1 MPTPVRALS
10 GETPKALKWQMV
22 ALSFTALF
30 LEMMVIRWVPSVVQF
45 VAYYANIMLLS
56 SFLGL
61 GIGAMA
67 ADKAWKL
74 FKWFPALLA
83 LDVVVLILC
92 ENLSVATAT
101 AEARF
106 DVGNAVMLNTALL
119 VGIFI
124 ANALVFV
131 PIGQQMGILFNALPR
146 LSAYG
151 WDLAGSLG
159 GTLAFGFFSL
169 KYFSPMLG
177 MAAVMIIFLLIS
189 PRQRWLVNVT
199 IFAAVLA
206 LMIATGHRG
215 AIWSPYYYIT
225 VNRFDT
231 PNVIETAPPPDLRT
245 MRNPP
250 AYVVKINHLMY
261 HFDLSVDPARFD
273 PERQE
278 AVRRFQSKFN
288 LPLLLSP
295 ARDRILIV
303 GSGGG
308 CDVETALL
316 DGARHIDA
324 VEIDPAIIEL
334 SRRFNADAPYADP
347 RVTVYNDDA
356 RAFFTRASPG
366 YDLVIFGYLDSH
378 ALFSTMS
385 NVRLDGYVYTVE
397 SLRFAYRLLN
407 DRGVLSLTFATPQ
420 PWLVPKL
427 YRMVADAAG
436 KEPAMYLNKDDNS
449 LALCI
454 SKDPAFQPP
463 VSVGR
468 YQRTAFDQMPAI
480 DPPTDDWPFLYLSKK
495 TIPSDYLTAIGGLL
509 ALSIGAIIWLRGRSF
524 GGSDM
529 HFLLL
534 GMAFLLLETKSIS
547 DCTLFFGATW
557 FVTLVVV
564 SGVLLMVMAS
574 NLVARLMKG
583 FSFWM
588 YVPLFAVLILL
599 LFVPREAILGLDFS
613 GRLLWTVFA
622 VPLPV
627 FFAGIIFSTTF
638 RESAFPSAVFGANLV
653 GAMLGGF
660 CEYLRMA
667 VGDHLLS
674 LLIIA
679 AYLGSLVALRRAK

>member
-1 MPTPVRALS
+1 MPDPIPAS
-10 GETPKALKWQMV
+10 PNETQTSLKWQMF

-30 LEMMVIRWVPSVVQF
+30 LEMMVIRWVPSIVQF

-61 GIGAMA
+61 GVGAMA
-67 ADKAWKL
+67 AERKWKL
-74 FKWFPALLA
+74 FRWFPVLLA
-83 LDVVVLILC
+83 LEVVVLLLC
-92 ENLSVATAT
+92 ENVSLAATT

-106 DVGNAVMLNTALL
+106 DAGNAVVLHTALI
-119 VGIFI
+119 VGIFVV
-124 ANALVFV
+124 NALVFV
-131 PIGQQMGILFNALPR
+131 PIGQKMGSLFNALPR

-151 WDLAGSLG
+151 WDLTGSLC

-169 KYFSPMLG
+169 KYFSPVIG
-177 MAAVMIIFLLIS
+177 MAGVMVIFLLIS
-189 PRQRWLVNVT
+189 PRRQWLVNLP
-199 IFAAVLA
+199 IFAVILA

-231 PNVIETAPPPDLRT
+231 PNVLETAPPPDLRT

-261 HFDLSVDPARFD
+261 HYDLSVNPARFT
-273 PERQE
+273 PEHQE
-278 AVRRFQSKFN
+278 RVRRFQSKFN

-316 DGARHIDA
+316 DDARHIDA

-334 SRRFNADAPYADP
+334 SRRFNAGAPYADA
-347 RVTVYNDDA
+347 RVTVHNDDA
-356 RAFFTRASPG
+356 RSFFTRAKTG

-397 SLRFAYRLLN
+397 SLRSAYRLLN
-407 DRGVLSLTFATPQ
+407 ERGLLSLTFATPQ

-427 YRMVADAAG
+427 YRMVADATG
-436 KEPAMYLNKDDNS
+436 KEPVLYLNKDDNS
-449 LALCI
+449 LALCV
-454 SKDPAFQPP
+454 SKDAAFQPP
-463 VSVGR
+463 ASIGR
-468 YQRTAFDQMPAI
+468 YQRGAFDHRPTI

-495 TIPSDYLTAIGGLL
+495 TIPSDYVMAIGALL
-509 ALSIGAIIWLRGRSF
+509 ALSVGAIVFLRGRTF
-524 GGSDM
+524 GRSDV

-564 SGVLLMVMAS
+564 CGVLLMVMGS
-574 NLVARLMKG
+574 NLVAQRLKG

-588 YVPLFAVLILL
+588 YVPLFAVLALL
-599 LFVPREAILGLDFS
+599 LFVPRESILGLSFA
-613 GRLLWTVFA
+613 GRLGWTLFA

-679 AYLGSLVALRRAK
+679 AYFGSFVALKRVK